1 MKKGRKIIVGV
12 DVGGTFTDVVSYDK
26 ETKELKALKIPSTPE
41 NPAQAL
47 IEGVLGTGYDSK
59 DIELIIYGTTI
70 GSNAVVQR
78 DDDSIGTVAY
88 LTTKGFE
95 DIPFIQRID
104 RKSHYDLTWNKP
116 EPLVKRKNTFGVSES
131 ISYKGEV
138 LEKINIQELKD
149 IARMLRDENRGIRSV
164 AICLLFSYINPEH
177 ELIAKE
183 LLEKECPGL
192 LVSIS
197 SELYPK
203 WKEYERSTTTL
214 SNAFLKPLITRHVGE
229 IKSRLEKYGL
239 TTNFAFMK
247 TNGGL
252 MTLDSTGH
260 NAVHTINSGPAAGVV
275 AAHSLATQLGL
286 RNVLTLD
293 IGGTTA
299 DISAIIDDNIQ
310 YTTSFEIEYGM
321 PIQIPMVDVKVIG
334 TGGGSIAWVDKGGLL
349 QVGPKSMG
357 AKPGPICYGLG
368 NTSIVT
374 VCDAYLC
381 LGYLNPHKIY
391 GGKLR
396 LQKEAAEK
404 AIKELGKKL
413 GMDLLEAASAVIKI
427 ATNNVMRA
435 IEVFAARRG
444 LDLRDFV
451 FLALGGSGPMHAG
464 AIFLE
469 SDLQSVII
477 PPIPG
482 AFSALGLLQSDPRVD
497 FQHAVHMNSVNLDA
511 GKIKNVFESLESH
524 CLEELK
530 KEGFIGSDGGLSI
543 FPSLEMRYFGQNYEL
558 DVPISL
564 DALSSDDRCC
574 EVFRLFQERYETE
587 YGYKIEG
594 EIIEILNAKL
604 TVKKTI
610 QKVKLENESDVRQKI
625 EVTGE
630 REAFFDGKMVR
641 TKIYGREQLPPGVR
655 LEGPAII
662 EEETSIII
670 VEPGLIASIG
680 ERGELTIRRQDDNGK

>member
-1 MKKGRKIIVGV
+1 MRTEPRIIVGV
-12 DVGGTFTDVVSYDK
+12 DVGGTFTDVVCYDK
-26 ETKELKALKIPSTPE
+26 DTKELKAFKIPSTPE

-47 IEGVLGTGYDSK
+47 IEGVLGTGYDRQ

-138 LEKINIQELKD
+138 LKKINIQELKD
-149 IARMLRDENRGIRSV
+149 IARMLKDESRGIRSI

-177 ELIAKE
+177 EQIAKD

-192 LVSIS
+192 LVSVS

-214 SNAFLKPLITRHVGE
+214 SNAFLKPLITRHVSE
-229 IKSRLEKYGL
+229 IKSRLKKYGL

-252 MTLDSTGH
+252 MTLDSAGH

-275 AAHSLATQLGL
+275 AAHSLASQLGL

-293 IGGTTA
+293 IGGTTT

-310 YTTSFEIEYGM
+310 YTTSFEIDYGM

-334 TGGGSIAWVDKGGLL
+334 TGGGSIAWVDKGGVL

-368 NTSIVT
+368 NTSVVT

-396 LQKEAAEK
+396 LKKEAAEK
-404 AIKELGKKL
+404 AVKELGEKL
-413 GMDLLEAASAVIKI
+413 SMGLLQTASAVIKI
-427 ATNNVMRA
+427 ANNNVMRA

-469 SDLQSVII
+469 SDFQSVLI

-497 FQHAVHMNSVNLDA
+497 FQHAVHMNSVNFDSER
-511 GKIKNVFESLESH
+511 IKNAFETLRSH
-524 CLEELK
+524 CLDELE
-530 KEGFIGSDGGLSI
+530 KEGFGGNGKGRLFV

-564 DALSSDDRCC
+564 DALSGTGREDI
-574 EVFRLFQERYETE
+574 FKLFQKRYESE

-604 TVKKTI
+604 TIRKAI
-610 QKVKLENESDVRQKI
+610 EKVKLEQASTNSSHKCEPV
-625 EVTGE
+625 GE
-630 REAFFDGKMVR
+630 REAFFDNKMIP
-641 TKIYGREQLPPGVR
+641 TKIYDRKQLPMGSK
-655 LEGPAII
+655 LQGPAII
-662 EEETSIII
+662 EEETSAIV
-670 VEPGLIASIG
+670 VEPNLIASVG
-680 ERGELTIRRQDDNGK
+680 VWGELTIRRQD